1 MPIEDACIPALHLD
15 LCIFPYLYDCML
27 ADTRSLDMQ
36 LAQSSYPGDADSS
49 PDISALARIC
59 SDIRQKELELND
71 VSGTINDT
79 LDQLTYNAM
88 HSQQVTAGVEVQRVQ
103 STIGEL
109 NLRHR
114 LLVEQQQLL
123 QTGFTTLQEEVT
135 NRATIKDGPCVQ
147 SYERVLQR
155 YHVCRQQYHGG
166 AFVGNHVHRIYSM

>member
-1 MPIEDACIPALHLD
+1 MRTLTTLAEHHAEFLASGGVSANAKKYFNVVRPCILPVPIEDACIPALHLD
-15 LCIFPYLYDCML
+15 LGIFPYLYDCML

-49 PDISALARIC
+49 PDFSALARIY

-79 LDQLTYNAM
+79 LNQLTYNAM
-88 HSQQVTAGVEVQRVQ
+88 HLQQVTAGVEVQRVQ

-114 LLVEQQQLL
+114 LVVEQQQL
-123 QTGFTTLQEEVT
+123 QTG
-135 NRATIKDGPCVQ
+135 
-147 SYERVLQR
+147 
-155 YHVCRQQYHGG
+155 
-166 AFVGNHVHRIYSM
+166 